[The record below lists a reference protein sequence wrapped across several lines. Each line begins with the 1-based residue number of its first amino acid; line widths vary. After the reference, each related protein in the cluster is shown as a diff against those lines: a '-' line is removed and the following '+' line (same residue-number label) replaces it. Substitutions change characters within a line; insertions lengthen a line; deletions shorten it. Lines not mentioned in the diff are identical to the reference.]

1 METEKKQAARL
12 QKALSRKGHESP
24 RYVYNSETGETRKV
38 VWTYKG
44 WVVEETVTDEQPP
57 AS

>member
-1 METEKKQAARL
+1 MSAIETKEKQAERL
-12 QKALSRKGHESP
+12 RKVLDRTPHQSP

-44 WVVEETVTDEQPP
+44 WVVEESRGD
-57 AS
+57 

>member
-1 METEKKQAARL
+1 MIDNDKENAKRL
-12 QKALSRKGHESP
+12 KEVLNRKPHKSP

-44 WVVEETVTDEQPP
+44 WVVEENKDEC
-57 AS
+57 